1 MDALRKKLITMLTS
15 ELESCESYL
24 REKAHSMNSDYT
36 RVLNATQEE
45 LGLMVNETGLTYEL
59 AKARLRDESIDTTS
73 WHCQALWDVEFST
86 SDYKTL
92 GENDGALQMINRV
105 ATLLGQKKLAARACA
120 ATYNDN

>member
-1 MDALRKKLITMLTS
+1 MDALRKKLVIMLTQ

-24 REKAHSMNSDYT
+24 RDKAISMSEEYK

-59 AKARLRDESIDTTS
+59 AKARIRNESIDTPS
-73 WHCQALWDVEFST
+73 WHCQALYEVVFSV
-86 SDYKTL
+86 DEYKTL
-92 GENDGALQMINRV
+92 GENDGTLQMINRV
-105 ATLLGQKKLAARACA
+105 ATLLGQKKLAARAIA